1 MVKSEPKKKPQ
12 PGGFFQKFFRKPER
26 NEKEQR
32 LTVQRSIPYLEMG
45 RDGICRVEEHLY
57 SKTVRFYDI
66 NYQLAQNEDKNTIF
80 ESWCDFLNYFDAS
93 IRFQLSFINHKSDMS
108 EYNKVIQI
116 EPQHDAFDDVRM
128 EYAQMLKQQLAKGN
142 NGLVRTKYI
151 TFSIEAKSVR
161 EAKPRLERIETDIL
175 NNFKVLG
182 VKAYPLNGVERL
194 QIMYETFHQEE
205 QQKFDFSYDRILQS
219 GMTTKDFIAP
229 TSFLFKS
236 GKDFMMGDT
245 YGAAS
250 YLNILAPE
258 LTDKVLAEF
267 LDMQDIEK
275 RNVNCIIVKDL
286 SRFGRNYIETGRYL
300 ERIFPFM
307 GVRFIAIND
316 HYDSAEENDD
326 KGRILIPFNNLIND
340 TYCRDISL
348 RVRSHLD
355 VKRKKGQFIGSFA
368 GYGYRKDPKDKN
380 HLIID
385 EYAAGIVQEIF
396 KQKLNGMS
404 SQRIASHLNELGVLP
419 PNEYKRAN
427 GFNYTCGFQAG
438 LNQKWTVVSVNRILK
453 NESYTGT
460 LIQGKRRKINYK
472 VKKSHDVG
480 SENWIRVEDAH
491 DAMLDELYSN
501 AYIYTLPSDLEGMPL
516 SLLEA
521 MSYGNCC
528 LVSDIPECAEV
539 VEDKALIFKKSD
551 VEDLREKLQEAC
563 DHPEMVMK
571 MKKQA
576 ADFICEKYNWDE
588 VVKETMK
595 LYRRK

>member
-12 PGGFFQKFFRKPER
+12 FGGFFQKFFRKPER

-219 GMTTKDFIAP
+219 GMTTKDFISP

-236 GKDFMMGDT
+236 GKMSCITEPLQKMGIPYQVFSDVQSDPTLACAKEGAELMRSFQPDVIIALGGGSAMDAAKIMWVLYEHPDADFADMAMRFLDIRKRTYEFPEMGEKAYFIAVPTSSGTGSEVTPFAVITDEATGAKYPLADYQLLPNMAIIDTDLMMSQPRGLT
-245 YGAAS
+245 AAS
-250 YLNILAPE
+250 GIDAMVHALEAYASVMATDFTDGLALKALKNIFTYLPECYENGEHAP
-258 LTDKVLAEF
+258 VAR
-267 LDMQDIEK
+267 EK
-275 RNVNCIIVKDL
+275 MANA
-286 SRFGRNYIETGRYL
+286 STMAG
-300 ERIFPFM
+300 M
-307 GVRFIAIND
+307 A
-316 HYDSAEENDD
+316 
-326 KGRILIPFNNLIND
+326 
-340 TYCRDISL
+340 
-348 RVRSHLD
+348 
-355 VKRKKGQFIGSFA
+355 FA
-368 GYGYRKDPKDKN
+368 N
-380 HLIID
+380 
-385 EYAAGIVQEIF
+385 AF
-396 KQKLNGMS
+396 
-404 SQRIASHLNELGVLP
+404 LGVCHSMAHKLGAFHHLP
-419 PNEYKRAN
+419 HGVANALLITDIMRYNIADAPQKMGTFSQYPYPNA
-427 GFNYTCGFQAG
+427 
-438 LNQKWTVVSVNRILK
+438 
-453 NESYTGT
+453 
-460 LIQGKRRKINYK
+460 
-472 VKKSHDVG
+472 
-480 SENWIRVEDAH
+480 
-491 DAMLDELYSN
+491 
-501 AYIYTLPSDLEGMPL
+501 LPR
-516 SLLEA
+516 
-521 MSYGNCC
+521 YC
-528 LVSDIPECAEV
+528 ECARFVGVNGNTDEEV
-539 VEDKALIFKKSD
+539 FENFLVKIEELKARVGIKKTIRD
-551 VEDLREKLQEAC
+551 YGVTEEAFLATLDDMC
-563 DHPEMVMK
+563 E
-571 MKKQA
+571 QA
-576 ADFICEKYNWDE
+576 LDRKS
-588 VVKETMK
+588 VV
-595 LYRRK
+595 

>member
-12 PGGFFQKFFRKPER
+12 SGGFFQKFFRKPEKSQ
-26 NEKEQR
+26 KEQR

-205 QQKFDFSYDRILQS
+205 QHKFDFSYDRILQS

-258 LTDKVLAEF
+258 LTDKALAEF
-267 LDMQDIEK
+267 LDMDKNLVVSIHVQSVDQLKAIKLIKGKITDLDRMKIEEQK
-275 RNVNCIIVKDL
+275 KAVRSGYDMEIIPSDL
-286 SRFGRNYIETGRYL
+286 ATYGGEAKKILDTIARKNMNRKQTGRYDAYNL
-300 ERIFPFM
+300 TYGNRPELFGAGSPTYSGGTTGSIGTGGGAAGSGGFKYDIPSEALSDEKFARMIEEAEKYLGMPYVWGGSSPSTSFDCSGFVCWVINNSGNGWSVGRTTANGLRGKCSYVSPADAQPGDLIFFEKTYNTVGASHVGIYVGNGMMIHCGDP
-307 GVRFIAIND
+307 ISYTSINSTYWQS
-316 HYDSAEENDD
+316 HFLGF
-326 KGRILIPFNNLIND
+326 GRIN
-340 TYCRDISL
+340 
-348 RVRSHLD
+348 
-355 VKRKKGQFIGSFA
+355 
-368 GYGYRKDPKDKN
+368 
-380 HLIID
+380 
-385 EYAAGIVQEIF
+385 
-396 KQKLNGMS
+396 
-404 SQRIASHLNELGVLP
+404 
-419 PNEYKRAN
+419 
-427 GFNYTCGFQAG
+427 
-438 LNQKWTVVSVNRILK
+438 
-453 NESYTGT
+453 
-460 LIQGKRRKINYK
+460 
-472 VKKSHDVG
+472 
-480 SENWIRVEDAH
+480 
-491 DAMLDELYSN
+491 
-501 AYIYTLPSDLEGMPL
+501 
-516 SLLEA
+516 
-521 MSYGNCC
+521 
-528 LVSDIPECAEV
+528 
-539 VEDKALIFKKSD
+539 
-551 VEDLREKLQEAC
+551 
-563 DHPEMVMK
+563 
-571 MKKQA
+571 
-576 ADFICEKYNWDE
+576 
-588 VVKETMK
+588 
-595 LYRRK
+595 

>member
-12 PGGFFQKFFRKPER
+12 SGGFFQKFFQKPEKSQ
-26 NEKEQR
+26 KEQR

-116 EPQHDAFDDVRM
+116 EPQHDQFDDVRM

-267 LDMQDIEK
+267 LDMDKNLVVSIHVQSVDQLKAIKLIKGKITDLDRMKIEEQK
-275 RNVNCIIVKDL
+275 KAVRSGYDMEIIPSDLATYGGEAKKILDDLQSRNERMETYTYQEKVEYEYKILNVLLKNKGFDTIARKNMN
-286 SRFGRNYIETGRYL
+286 RKQTGRYDAYNL
-300 ERIFPFM
+300 TYGNRPELFGAGSPTYSGGTTGSIGTGSGTGGSGGGFKYDIPSEALSDEKFARMIEEAEKYLGMPYVWGGSSPSTSFDCSGFVCWVINNSGNGWSVGRTTANGLRGKCSYVSPADAQPGDLIFFEKTYNTVGASHVGIYVGNGMMIHCGDP
-307 GVRFIAIND
+307 ISYTSINSTYWQS
-316 HYDSAEENDD
+316 HFLGF
-326 KGRILIPFNNLIND
+326 GRIN
-340 TYCRDISL
+340 
-348 RVRSHLD
+348 
-355 VKRKKGQFIGSFA
+355 
-368 GYGYRKDPKDKN
+368 
-380 HLIID
+380 
-385 EYAAGIVQEIF
+385 
-396 KQKLNGMS
+396 
-404 SQRIASHLNELGVLP
+404 
-419 PNEYKRAN
+419 
-427 GFNYTCGFQAG
+427 
-438 LNQKWTVVSVNRILK
+438 
-453 NESYTGT
+453 
-460 LIQGKRRKINYK
+460 
-472 VKKSHDVG
+472 
-480 SENWIRVEDAH
+480 
-491 DAMLDELYSN
+491 
-501 AYIYTLPSDLEGMPL
+501 
-516 SLLEA
+516 
-521 MSYGNCC
+521 
-528 LVSDIPECAEV
+528 
-539 VEDKALIFKKSD
+539 
-551 VEDLREKLQEAC
+551 
-563 DHPEMVMK
+563 
-571 MKKQA
+571 
-576 ADFICEKYNWDE
+576 
-588 VVKETMK
+588 
-595 LYRRK
+595 